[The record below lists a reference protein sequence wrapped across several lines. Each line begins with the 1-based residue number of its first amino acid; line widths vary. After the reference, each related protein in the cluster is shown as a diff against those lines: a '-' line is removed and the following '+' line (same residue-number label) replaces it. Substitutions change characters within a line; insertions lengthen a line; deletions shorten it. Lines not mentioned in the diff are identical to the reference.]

1 MIKILNIIT
10 RLNIG
15 GASIHVLQLSQLF
28 HNENYSSTVLY
39 GNVESNEK
47 DMLYLADEYKVPLQ
61 NLPSMGRSLNPLLDI
76 KLIWQIYKVIKAHQP
91 DIVHTHTAK
100 AGFAGRIA
108 ARLAGVPVILHTF
121 HGNNFQGY
129 FGRVMSTVS
138 IVTERLLAGIS
149 TRIIAISDLQR
160 KDLLRYRI
168 AKPEKIVVLRL
179 GFDFAKIQAGSGD
192 KGQFKAAWNIRPE
205 QPLLLFVGRL
215 TAIKNP
221 FQLLRIAAKV
231 LAVRPDA
238 FFAYVGDGELASE
251 LKAEVARLGLQDRV
265 LFTGFL
271 QDLKPAYADAEILLL
286 TSLNEGTPVAIV
298 EAMVNRVLVIAS
310 KVGGIPDLISPRKN
324 GLLCAP
330 DDTSSFANNILDYLA
345 TPAKYATMKENA
357 VADVSRDY
365 SLERLESEFEIL
377 IRTLLKS

>member
-39 GNVESNEK
+39 GNVEANEQ
-47 DMLYLADEYKVPLQ
+47 DMLYLAKEYDFPLL
-61 NLPSMGRSLNPLLDI
+61 NLPAMGRSLNPLLDL
-76 KLIWQIYKVIKAHQP
+76 KLIWQIYRVIKTQKP

-129 FGRVMSTVS
+129 FGKLMSTVS
-138 IVTERLLAGIS
+138 IVTERLLARIS

-168 AKPEKIVVLRL
+168 AKPGKIAVIRL
-179 GFDFAKIQAGSGD
+179 GFDLAKIQAGPGD
-192 KGQFKAAWNIRPE
+192 KGQFKASWNIRPE

-231 LAVRPDA
+231 LAARPDA
-238 FFAYVGDGELASE
+238 VFAYVGDGELAAD
-251 LKAEVARLGLQDRV
+251 LKAEVARLGFQDRV
-265 LFTGFL
+265 IFTGF
-271 QDLKPAYADAEILLL
+271 QQNLKPAYADADILLL

-298 EAMVNRVLVIAS
+298 EAMANRVLVIAS
-310 KVGGIPDLISPRKN
+310 KVGGIPDLISPGKN
-324 GLLCAP
+324 GLLCAAS
-330 DDTSSFANNILDYLA
+330 DISSFASSILSYLA
-345 TPAKYATMKENA
+345 EPAKYAAMKDSA
-357 VADVSRDY
+357 LADIKRDF
-365 SLERLESEFEIL
+365 SLERLESEFEAL
-377 IRTLLKS
+377 IRNLL